1 MIDYLK
7 MPELEVYK
15 RKVGFML
22 LIFAFVIVVTSIPV
36 MPRHGYRN
44 GTMNITFIY
53 VTWLYWTLVTR
64 FKATL
69 LILINFKD
77 LEY

>member
-36 MPRHGYRN
+36 MPRQGYRN
-44 GTMNITFIY
+44 GIMDKKSLDFGN
-53 VTWLYWTLVTR
+53 
-64 FKATL
+64 
-69 LILINFKD
+69 
-77 LEY
+77 

>member
-36 MPRHGYRN
+36 MPRQGYRN
-44 GTMNITFIY
+44 GTLDIKFIY
-53 VTWLYWTLVTR
+53 M
-64 FKATL
+64 A
-69 LILINFKD
+69 ILDFG
-77 LEY
+77 Y